1 MLGKE
6 NVLSLFFFLRMK
18 PDALDA
24 FDGGVRQVT
33 GPNATAGV
41 FATYPKPFVTTAN
54 GFADQVTICSLKY
67 QLFILQIDFKL
78 IPSVFYKWIPCC
90 RTHDIYIYRER
101 DR

>member
-6 NVLSLFFFLRMK
+6 NFLSLFFFLRMK

-67 QLFILQIDFKL
+67 
-78 IPSVFYKWIPCC
+78 
-90 RTHDIYIYRER
+90 
-101 DR
+101 

>member
-6 NVLSLFFFLRMK
+6 ILLSFFIFLRMK

-24 FDGGVRQVT
+24 FDGGIRQVT

-54 GFADQVTICSLKY
+54 GFADQVTICSRVPRASPRSATGFY
-67 QLFILQIDFKL
+67 VAVGLFGNSSRKASKFGKNI
-78 IPSVFYKWIPCC
+78 S
-90 RTHDIYIYRER
+90 R
-101 DR
+101 

>member
-6 NVLSLFFFLRMK
+6 IILSLFFFLRMK

-24 FDGGVRQVT
+24 FDGGIRQVT

-54 GFADQVTICSLKY
+54 GFADQVTICSRVPRASPRFY
-67 QLFILQIDFKL
+67 VAVGLFGNSSRKASKFGKNI
-78 IPSVFYKWIPCC
+78 S
-90 RTHDIYIYRER
+90 R
-101 DR
+101 